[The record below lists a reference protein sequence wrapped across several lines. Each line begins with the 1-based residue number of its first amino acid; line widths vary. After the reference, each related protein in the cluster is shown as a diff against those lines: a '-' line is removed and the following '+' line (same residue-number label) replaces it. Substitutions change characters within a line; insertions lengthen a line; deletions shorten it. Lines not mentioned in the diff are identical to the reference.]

1 MPRPRAWKPKFSL
14 ARRGRHYYVQW
25 WEDGSA
31 HRISCRT
38 EIAAEARRFL
48 AEFIAGRQTPQPP
61 PSPTIGQIL
70 DGYLHDREPNV
81 HSDSIQYDCATLKAN
96 LGDLPAD
103 LLGAE
108 QVHSYIQTRRA
119 KGAGGSG
126 PASKGATRTF
136 RRHTHTGARYST
148 RRAQLGG
155 PARMAHSAPIC

>member
-1 MPRPRAWKPKFSL
+1 MTSGQSPDRRELWAAPLLGTAERRPASDPRPFNQS
-14 ARRGRHYYVQW
+14 
-25 WEDGSA
+25 
-31 HRISCRT
+31 
-38 EIAAEARRFL
+38 
-48 AEFIAGRQTPQPP
+48 
-61 PSPTIGQIL
+61 
-70 DGYLHDREPNV
+70 
-81 HSDSIQYDCATLKAN
+81 DCATLKAK

-155 PARMAHSAPIC
+155 PARMVHSAPVC